1 MARLRVSL
9 IGFLLLFM
17 AAPAQAELV
26 NADWRVAGDKLLTRD
41 TETGLEWLNIEQTY
55 RRSRADVDQLFGI
68 DREFE
73 GFRFAR
79 LDEYQT
85 LLKNAGIP
93 LTFDGAEPSD
103 NFFAG
108 EVTNA
113 KAALTLMD
121 LMGYS
126 VFMFR
131 HGAPDDGH
139 RRLHGILE
147 EGFSPI
153 LETFQPTDPVTG
165 ENIGGLRARLSAA
178 VLEDHRV
185 GVDVGMFLVREAIV
199 SAVPKPVSLPVLALG
214 STRAAEPL
222 RGGVR

>member
-1 MARLRVSL
+1 MVRLRISL
-9 IGFLLLFM
+9 IGFFFLCM
-17 AAPAQAELV
+17 ATPVRAELV
-26 NADWRVAGDKLLTRD
+26 NADWRIAGDKLLTRD
-41 TETGLEWLNIEQTY
+41 TKTGLEWLNIEQTY
-55 RRSRADVDQLFGI
+55 RRSKADVETLFGI

-85 LLKNAGIP
+85 LLRHAGIP
-93 LTFDGAEPSD
+93 LTFDGAEPKN

-108 EVTNA
+108 EMKNG
-113 KAALTLMD
+113 KAAVTLMD

-139 RRLHGILE
+139 RRLHGVLE
-147 EGFSPI
+147 DGFSPI
-153 LETFQPTDPVTG
+153 LETFQPIDPVSG

-185 GVDVGMFLVREAIV
+185 GVDVGMLLVREAIV
-199 SAVPKPVSLPVLALG
+199 SSVPNPMTYARV
-214 STRAAEPL
+214 
-222 RGGVR
+222 GGLMNQ